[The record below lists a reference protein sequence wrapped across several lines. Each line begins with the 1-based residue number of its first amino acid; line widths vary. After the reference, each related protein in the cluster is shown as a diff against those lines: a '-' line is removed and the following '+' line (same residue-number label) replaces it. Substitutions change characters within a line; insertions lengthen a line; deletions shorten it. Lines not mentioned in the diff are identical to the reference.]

1 MALPSIRLGRTGYQV
16 SRISFGALPI
26 QKLSLDDATSLLRE
40 ALQRGVTYIDSAI
53 GYGDSEEKIGRALQ
67 GLDRDGVIFATKSM
81 ARDAAGIQE
90 HVALSRR
97 RMGVERIHNYQLHA
111 INDYQLLEQ
120 VLAPGGAL
128 EGLQR
133 ARDRGEIAHI
143 SITGHRPDVL
153 VDALKTGEFAT
164 VQAPYNFIELA
175 AADELFPVARQ
186 LDVGIIIMK
195 PLGGGM
201 LAKAR
206 LAIGY
211 ILQQLQDALQIPG
224 FETLAE
230 LDEII
235 AIDAAAT
242 PLSATELAEI
252 DEIKAEL
259 GTAFCRRCNYCGPC
273 PQEIYIP
280 TGMIMHTLLKRAG
293 TNFFVDSWGKDLLPK
308 VATCRE
314 CGVCEPRCPYELPI
328 RQILKRNVRLV
339 QDALIEREGKYDR

>member
-1 MALPSIRLGRTGYQV
+1 MAVPSIRLGRTGYQV

-26 QKLSLDDATSLLRE
+26 QKLTTDDATFLLRQ

-53 GYGDSEEKIGRALQ
+53 GYGDSEEKIGKALQ
-67 GLDRDGVIFATKSM
+67 GVDMDGVILATKSM
-81 ARDAAGIQE
+81 ARDAEGVQE
-90 HVALSRR
+90 HVALSLR
-97 RMGVERIHNYQLHA
+97 RMQVERIHNYQLHA

-133 ARDRGEIAHI
+133 ARDRGEIEHI

-175 AADELFPVARQ
+175 AADELFPLARQ

-201 LAKAR
+201 LAKAS
-206 LAIGY
+206 LAIGF
-211 ILQQLQDALQIPG
+211 ILQQLPDALQIPG
-224 FETLAE
+224 FESLAE
-230 LDEII
+230 LEEII

-242 PLSATELAEI
+242 PLTPDELVEI
-252 DEIKAEL
+252 EQVKREL
-259 GTAFCRRCNYCGPC
+259 GTDFCRRCNYCGPC
-273 PQEIYIP
+273 PEEIYIP
-280 TGMIMHTLLKRAG
+280 TGMIMHTLIKRAG
-293 TNFFVDSWGKDLLPK
+293 PNFFINSWGKDLLPK

-328 RQILKRNVRLV
+328 RHILKRNVRLV
-339 QDALIEREGKYDR
+339 HEALAGQGERA